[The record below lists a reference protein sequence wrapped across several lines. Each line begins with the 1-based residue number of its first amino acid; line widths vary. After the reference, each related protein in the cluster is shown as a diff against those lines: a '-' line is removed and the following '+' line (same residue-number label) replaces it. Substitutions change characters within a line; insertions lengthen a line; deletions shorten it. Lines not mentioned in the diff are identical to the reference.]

1 VTAEPGAPAVEVDT
15 PRAAWLGLALGVTFS
30 VCFATGLWSHVL
42 QHPPPWFAPPP
53 RPAGLYR
60 VTQGLHVATGTA
72 SIPLLLAKLWV
83 VHPHLTAWP
92 PVRSALHAV
101 ERLALLPLVGGAVFL
116 LLSGV
121 ANVARWYPWDFYFP
135 AAHYG
140 AAWITVGALVVHVG
154 AKAAATRAALR
165 RAPGPP
171 PGDRR
176 TFLAGIAAASG
187 VLVVATAGGT
197 VPALSPLSVLAQRRP
212 GQGPQ
217 GLPVNK
223 TAAAADVVDA
233 ARDPAYRLVIAG
245 PGGDR
250 TALSLADLR
259 DLPQHEATL
268 PIACVEGWSASAS
281 WRGVRVWDLLD
292 LVGAAGADVVVVESL
307 QRSGR
312 YRASELRGAHVRDRD
327 TLLAL
332 DLGGEPLDLD
342 HGFPARLIAP
352 GRPGVLQ
359 TKWVARLV
367 LP

>member
-1 VTAEPGAPAVEVDT
+1 M
-15 PRAAWLGLALGVTFS
+15 
-30 VCFATGLWSHVL
+30 
-42 QHPPPWFAPPP
+42 
-53 RPAGLYR
+53 
-60 VTQGLHVATGTA
+60 
-72 SIPLLLAKLWV
+72 
-83 VHPHLTAWP
+83 
-92 PVRSALHAV
+92 
-101 ERLALLPLVGGAVFL
+101 
-116 LLSGV
+116 
-121 ANVARWYPWDFYFP
+121 
-135 AAHYG
+135 
-140 AAWITVGALVVHVG
+140 GALVIHVG

-165 RAPGPP
+165 RGAVAPGPP

-176 TFLAGIAAASG
+176 AFLAGVAAASG

-233 ARDPAYRLVIAG
+233 ALDPGYRLVISG
-245 PGGDR
+245 PGGDQ

-259 DLPQHEATL
+259 ALPQHGARL

-281 WRGVRVWDLLD
+281 WRGVRVRDLLD
-292 LVGAAGADVVVVESL
+292 LVGAAGADRVVVESL

-312 YRASELRGAHVRDRD
+312 YRVSELRGPEVRDRD

-332 DLGGEPLDLD
+332 DLSGDPLDLD
-342 HGFPARLIAP
+342 HGFPVRLIGP

-359 TKWVARLV
+359 TKWVTRLV
-367 LP
+367 VP